1 MITSVVSVNTSETH
15 AFIESLPTNATI
27 SVYDKTPVPPT
38 NGVLKSYYSSGELKL
53 EVPYT
58 SGKKNGIERIYRKSG
73 QLIKETSYTNDKK
86 DGIEKWYYKSGQ
98 LMAVLPYTNGKKD
111 KDGKRYNK
119 SGELMDT
126 SNTNSERNV
135 NRKKLESKHLLNIAR

>member
-1 MITSVVSVNTSETH
+1 
-15 AFIESLPTNATI
+15 
-27 SVYDKTPVPPT
+27 
-38 NGVLKSYYSSGELKL
+38 
-53 EVPYT
+53 
-58 SGKKNGIERIYRKSG
+58 
-73 QLIKETSYTNDKK
+73 
-86 DGIEKWYYKSGQ
+86 
-98 LMAVLPYTNGKKD
+98 MAVLPYTNGKKD

>member
-1 MITSVVSVNTSETH
+1 M
-15 AFIESLPTNATI
+15 
-27 SVYDKTPVPPT
+27 
-38 NGVLKSYYSSGELKL
+38 GE
-53 EVPYT
+53 V
-58 SGKKNGIERIYRKSG
+58 RINRKSG